1 MPRPLRAERYAK
13 GASPSLVSLITDR
26 LPYLSFAEA
35 MSFYAEAIPRTKP
48 TDLALLGC
56 NDRFFLLTGL
66 LNRSDAI
73 HPWLYE
79 RAREVEADPDGHL
92 DLWFRGGYKAVD
104 VDEPVP
110 TPNGWK
116 RHGDLLPG
124 DDVYGPDG
132 QPTTVVSRT
141 PVFFDADCYRV
152 EFDDGYSVVV
162 SGEHLWTVEVSS
174 KKRLKPYG
182 PQREGAK
189 LVTLDTVAL
198 RSDVDRSRASS
209 GRILPRVPVARAVFG
224 NKSDLPI
231 DPYVL
236 GCWLGNGHS
245 SGATMTAS
253 AEDYPESLN
262 ERLRQLGLI
271 ASGKKIIK
279 RIPDI
284 YMQASVDQ
292 RWALLQGLMD
302 TDGSCCVNSGSCIF
316 CAANDVLAQQVL
328 ELASS
333 LGLKASRHRRT
344 AKYKGTDR
352 IYYQVHFLGSVD
364 RPPFRLLRK
373 VERCVDRKAQQTRY
387 RRVTSVTPVPSRPVS
402 CIQVAAADGLY
413 LIGHH
418 YVTTHN
424 STIITFAGNIQD
436 ILVDPEITIGLFACT
451 RDIAR
456 PFLAQIKQE
465 LEGNEELKK
474 LYPDVLWTNPR
485 SEAPSWSVDGGLIVK
500 RTGNP
505 KEGTIEAHGLIDAMP
520 TGRHFKKLI
529 FDDIV
534 TERHVTNP
542 EQIRKATE
550 RVELSDNLGSGEGT
564 RKQMVGTRYSFAD
577 SYGHLLDHGIVKA
590 RIYPATDDGTL
601 DGKPVFLSQATWD
614 EKKKA
619 QRGTIAAQ
627 MLQNPIAGKENT
639 FRTSWLLPYWVRPTM
654 MNVYIMGD
662 PSKGKSKTSDRTALA
677 VVGIDTMG
685 NKHLLDGYC
694 HRMPLSERWKRLEEL
709 HRRWSKMPGVQSVAV
724 GYERYGSQSDDEY
737 FSEQMRL
744 SGKAFEIRELNWTGQ
759 VGRESKQARVER
771 LEPDFRLGSFLLPAR
786 VWHPGADEG
795 ETSTTSAT
803 WWIEDGSDEIKY
815 RPYPQVHRDERRVV
829 AAGER
834 WRLMAPIK
842 RKDEDGNLYDLVR
855 VLFEEFRFFPF
866 SPRDDLI
873 DAVSRIYDMDPRP
886 AVKHESYQTAQFED
900 A

>member
-1 MPRPLRAERYAK
+1 MPRSLRAERYAK
-13 GASPSLVSLITDR
+13 GASPSLVNLITER
-26 LPYLSFAEA
+26 LPYLSFSEA
-35 MSFYAEAIPRTKP
+35 MAFYAEVIPRLKP
-48 TDLALLGC
+48 TELALLGC

-66 LNRSDAI
+66 LNRPDAI

-79 RAREVEADPDGHL
+79 RAREVEADPDGYL
-92 DLWFRGGYKAVD
+92 DLWFRGGYK
-104 VDEPVP
+104 
-110 TPNGWK
+110 
-116 RHGDLLPG
+116 
-124 DDVYGPDG
+124 
-132 QPTTVVSRT
+132 
-141 PVFFDADCYRV
+141 
-152 EFDDGYSVVV
+152 
-162 SGEHLWTVEVSS
+162 
-174 KKRLKPYG
+174 
-182 PQREGAK
+182 
-189 LVTLDTVAL
+189 
-198 RSDVDRSRASS
+198 
-209 GRILPRVPVARAVFG
+209 
-224 NKSDLPI
+224 
-231 DPYVL
+231 
-236 GCWLGNGHS
+236 
-245 SGATMTAS
+245 
-253 AEDYPESLN
+253 
-262 ERLRQLGLI
+262 
-271 ASGKKIIK
+271 
-279 RIPDI
+279 
-284 YMQASVDQ
+284 
-292 RWALLQGLMD
+292 
-302 TDGSCCVNSGSCIF
+302 
-316 CAANDVLAQQVL
+316 
-328 ELASS
+328 
-333 LGLKASRHRRT
+333 
-344 AKYKGTDR
+344 
-352 IYYQVHFLGSVD
+352 
-364 RPPFRLLRK
+364 
-373 VERCVDRKAQQTRY
+373 
-387 RRVTSVTPVPSRPVS
+387 
-402 CIQVAAADGLY
+402 
-413 LIGHH
+413 
-418 YVTTHN
+418 

-485 SEAPSWSVDGGLIVK
+485 SEAPSWSVDGGLVV
-500 RTGNP
+500 RRASNP
-505 KEGTIEAHGLIDAMP
+505 KEATIEAHGLIDAMP

-614 EKKKA
+614 EKKRA

-639 FRTSWLLPYWVRPTM
+639 FRTSWLLPYWVRPSM

-709 HRRWSKMPGVQSVAV
+709 HRRWSNMPGVQSVSV

-744 SGKAFEIRELNWTGQ
+744 SGKAFDIRELNWTGQ

-771 LEPDFRLGSFLLPAR
+771 LEPDFRLGSFFIPAR
-786 VWHPGADEG
+786 VWHPSADEG

-803 WWIEDGSDEIKY
+803 WWIEEGSDEIKY
-815 RPYPQVHRDERRVV
+815 RPYPQVHRDERRVLSG
-829 AAGER
+829 GER
-834 WRLMAPIK
+834 WRIMTPIK

-855 VLFEEFRFFPF
+855 VFFEEFRFFPF

-873 DAVSRIYDMDPRP
+873 DAISRIYDMDPRP
-886 AVKHESYQTAQFED
+886 AIKHESYQPAQFED